1 MNIASYLQS
10 QFPDSEISF
19 FGEDCGSKVLIIS
32 SQFEGL
38 NTLDRHKL
46 IMGSL
51 KEKFQSGELHAL
63 SIDAKTP
70 TEV

>member
-19 FGEDCGSKVLIIS
+19 SGEDCRSKVLIIS
-32 SQFEGL
+32 SQFEVL
-38 NTLDRHKL
+38 NTLYRNNL

>member
-10 QFPDSEISF
+10 KFPDSEISF
-19 FGEDCGSKVLIIS
+19 FGEDCRSKVLIIS

-38 NTLDRHKL
+38 NTLDRHRL
-46 IMGSL
+46 IMSSL

>member
-19 FGEDCGSKVLIIS
+19 SGEDCRSKVLIIS

-38 NTLDRHKL
+38 NTLDRHRL
-46 IMGSL
+46 IMSSL